1 MTQLFKGLTSGANAS
16 PNNIACRGEIIG
28 SYYSDRLNVQS
39 QKQTTILEV
48 NHKLNNRSQNW
59 K

>member
-16 PNNIACRGEIIG
+16 PNYIARREATISSC
-28 SYYSDRLNVQS
+28 YSDRLYVQS
-39 QKQTTILEV
+39 QKQTTIFEI
-48 NHKLNNRSQNW
+48 NRKLNNRSQNW